1 MNVNTYSNTYILT
14 WDNNSCKMHKKV
26 SKIRNKAL
34 PSNLVR
40 YFLQVISFAP
50 DGECELRDIN
60 LLFILTYIRC
70 CNGMVI
76 DNLSFNSEPR
86 NFINFALLMTKQHSK
101 YTAIMAQNMFCNAII
116 TYRTPFEYSGQTPFI

>member
-1 MNVNTYSNTYILT
+1 
-14 WDNNSCKMHKKV
+14 MHKKV

-60 LLFILTYIRC
+60 LLFIITYIIRC
-70 CNGMVI
+70 CNGMII
-76 DNLSFNSEPR
+76 DNLSFSSEPR
-86 NFINFALLMTKQHSK
+86 NLINFALLITKQHSK
-101 YTAIMAQNMFCNAII
+101 YTAIIFKNGSKYVYFLL
-116 TYRTPFEYSGQTPFI
+116 R

>member
-1 MNVNTYSNTYILT
+1 
-14 WDNNSCKMHKKV
+14 MHKKV

-86 NFINFALLMTKQHSK
+86 NFINFALLITKQHSK
-101 YTAIMAQNMFCNAII
+101 YTAIMLKICFATLLLRIGRVYADI
-116 TYRTPFEYSGQTPFI
+116 YERYSDFMKRLSIYSDFI